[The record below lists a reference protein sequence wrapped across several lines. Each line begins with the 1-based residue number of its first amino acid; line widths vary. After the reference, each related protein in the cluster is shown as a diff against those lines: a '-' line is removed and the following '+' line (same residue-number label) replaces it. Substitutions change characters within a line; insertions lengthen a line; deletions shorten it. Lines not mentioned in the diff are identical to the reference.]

1 MKKLERKTKKIDRE
15 KNSKELVNLKS
26 DFDTLNNKV
35 NRMNDV
41 LINVAFNK

>member
-1 MKKLERKTKKIDRE
+1 MKKLKRKTKKIDRE

>member
-1 MKKLERKTKKIDRE
+1 MKKLERKTKKIKKK